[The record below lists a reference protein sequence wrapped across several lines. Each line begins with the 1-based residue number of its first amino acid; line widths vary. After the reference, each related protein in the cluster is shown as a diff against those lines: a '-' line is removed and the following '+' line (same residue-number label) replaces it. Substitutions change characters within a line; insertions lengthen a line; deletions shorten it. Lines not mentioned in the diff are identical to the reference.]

1 MALTDV
7 LSGAINLARTL
18 TGPTR
23 SEDVVA
29 IRAGFAP
36 VFSAARPMAASVYEF
51 ADLMEHPLE
60 TGAGIAD
67 HIVHQPVEIEMPL
80 VCVGAAAYRAT
91 YAALRGAYLSG
102 QLLTVTTR
110 TGSYPNMVIADM
122 PHEETAQQFDA
133 ISIRIRLR
141 EARFVTP
148 QSQLAPAQAQNPAQA
163 STVNRGTQQTAAST
177 PATAA
182 RASSAASASSAAT
195 TPGAPVPR
203 PSLAYQAV
211 YGGA

>member
-7 LSGAINLARTL
+7 LFGAANLARTL

-36 VFSAARPMAASVYEF
+36 LFNAARPMAASVYEA

-60 TGAGIAD
+60 TGAVITD
-67 HIVHQPVEIEMPL
+67 HIVHQPVEIELPV

-91 YAALRGAYLSG
+91 HAAVRGAYLSG
-102 QLLTVTTR
+102 QRLTVTTR
-110 TGSYPNMVIADM
+110 TGSYPDMVIADM

-148 QSQLAPAQAQNPAQA
+148 QSQLAPAQVKTPAQA
-163 STVNRGTQQTAAST
+163 STVNRGTQQTTASK

-182 RASSAASASSAAT
+182 RATSTASASSAAT
-195 TPGAPVPR
+195 TPGAPVSR
-203 PSLAYQAV
+203 PSLAYQAI